1 MKKAFAALALSL
13 MLVGSCFAAT
23 VTKNVKVD
31 WTYPVE
37 QNDAIDG
44 FRVYN
49 QSGTVVADNINKTLR
64 TLSVP
69 YTYDD
74 ATIQSF
80 TIVAF
85 KSDGQMSDFGTIKSV
100 APKFKPI
107 IGVGTFTVEITQ

>member
-1 MKKAFAALALSL
+1 MKKLFLALL
-13 MLVGSCFAAT
+13 IGLIIGSSAFAAT

-37 QNDAIDG
+37 QNATIDG

-49 QSGTVVADNINKTLR
+49 QSGTIVADNINKTLR

-74 ATIQSF
+74 AAIQSF

-85 KSDGQMSDFGTIKSV
+85 KADGQMSDFGTIKSV